1 MDSYSRKAKAFDSAY
16 KQQMEAADMSRRSSE
31 EAEAD
36 FGESVRQANTYESGE
51 PMAPNP
57 ADTNAAPDSGM
68 DSGVDNQAAQN
79 VEDAKIGL
87 IRYAAHNKKRADIV
101 SGSVGDE

>member
-16 KQQMEAADMSRRSSE
+16 KQQMEAADMARRSSE

-36 FGESVRQANTYESGE
+36 YGDSVRQANTYESGE

-57 ADTNAAPDSGM
+57 ADTNATPDSGM

-79 VEDAKIGL
+79 VENAKEGL
-87 IRYAAHNKKRADIV
+87 IKYATHNRKRADII